1 MSNKIKKKEPVC
13 AVCRQI
19 RYFLMVG
26 IPLVIL
32 IGTQND
38 LEPPAIPL
46 HEVVANFIVVALV
59 IVVSLVSSIGS
70 QLYWNGFDAAGVPLI
85 RAIWGMFVGD
95 IAGIFLAL
103 GVVLVTRKVFSRANI
118 ETSS

>member
-1 MSNKIKKKEPVC
+1 MSKKNKKKEPVC

-26 IPLVIL
+26 IPLVVL

-38 LEPPAIPL
+38 LKPPAIPL

-59 IVVSLVSSIGS
+59 IIVF
-70 QLYWNGFDAAGVPLI
+70 WK
-85 RAIWGMFVGD
+85 IWE
-95 IAGIFLAL
+95 
-103 GVVLVTRKVFSRANI
+103 SRQEKKNVESKAKD
-118 ETSS
+118 ED

>member
-1 MSNKIKKKEPVC
+1 MSKKKESKEPIC

-38 LEPPAIPL
+38 LEAPAIPL
-46 HEVVANFIVVALV
+46 HEVVANFVVIALV
-59 IVVSLVSSIGS
+59 IVVFWKVW
-70 QLYWNGFDAAGVPLI
+70 QA
-85 RAIWGMFVGD
+85 RQEKKT
-95 IAGIFLAL
+95 AL
-103 GVVLVTRKVFSRANI
+103 EESK
-118 ETSS
+118 EEK